1 MTTTKSAKSAAAANA
16 TGGQSANMNNGIGA
30 LIPGLGGKGAINF
43 APTSEYIG
51 MAIQEYYSWVNN
63 TTFYNSISPNLKPF
77 YRKVMNWEYWINGLV
92 PDFHDLSKGVIPTH
106 LAKAIVDKVTA
117 LIFGGGINYAATDN
131 EKNDNGRNETLDNLD
146 EWAAETS
153 FSSVVQTVIRYA
165 TGLGTAAFKLN
176 IDSCRK
182 IWVEAAPL
190 SRTKY
195 TLDAKGNPITAQFY
209 IQTFAHPTKPDSE
222 TLGLFEERTYI
233 DGVPYCIYKVYR
245 ISTQCNQSQM
255 PSTYLAW
262 EEIPAWARKQL
273 KEAYSDI
280 RLDKPIRIPFSHIGV
295 YLYKNTPRLTSM
307 PQLAYGDSVLEGIIK
322 YLCDYDILSS
332 IIDTEMY
339 VSRARVLAKKAY
351 QNPQKANYNSGLDNF
366 LMTYYEEMGQESRPL
381 TFIQPELRAEQMKAV
396 RNMLLENIATAIGI
410 APSSFASYLNDTS
423 NRTAR
428 EISAEESST
437 TLLVENKR
445 VGLLYTINRIV
456 EDVRLYY
463 GWDGKIQASFSK
475 AGQTNYTL
483 LVENALRIY
492 TAGGSSLEEFV
503 RTVHPDWNEAMIT
516 AEIKKIRSEQ
526 AEKQKSQ
533 MSIFD
538 SMDADTEIKSY
549 DDKQDA

>member
-1 MTTTKSAKSAAAANA
+1 MTNTKS
-16 TGGQSANMNNGIGA
+16 GQSANTNNGIGA
-30 LIPGLGGKGAINF
+30 LIPGLGGKGAIDF

-51 MAIQEYYSWVNN
+51 MAVQEYYSWVNN

-117 LIFGGGINYAATDN
+117 LIFGGGINYAAIDTDKSGN
-131 EKNDNGRNETLDNLD
+131 AKGRNETLDNFD
-146 EWAAETS
+146 EWAAEAS

-176 IDSCRK
+176 VDACKRLWI
-182 IWVEAAPL
+182 EAAPL

-195 TLDAKGNPITAQFY
+195 TLDAKGNPLVVQFY
-209 IQTFAHPTKPDSE
+209 IKTLAHPTKPDSE
-222 TLGLFEERTYI
+222 TLGLFEERSYI
-233 DGVPYCIYKVYR
+233 NGVPHCTYKVYR
-245 ISTQCNQSQM
+245 IAVQCNQSQM
-255 PSTYLAW
+255 PSTYLEW
-262 EEIPAWARKQL
+262 ESIPAWARKQL
-273 KEAYSDI
+273 KEAFSDI
-280 RLDKPIRIPFSHIGV
+280 RLDRPIRMPFTHLGV
-295 YLYKNTPRLTSM
+295 YIYRNTPRLTSM

-332 IIDTEMY
+332 VIDTEMY
-339 VSRARVLAKKAY
+339 VSRARVLAKKPY

-366 LMTYYEEMGQESRPL
+366 LMTYYEEMGQESKPL
-381 TFIQPELRAEQMKAV
+381 TFIQPDLRAEQMKSV

-410 APSSFASYLNDTS
+410 APSSFASYLNDSS

-445 VGLLYTINRIV
+445 VGLLYTINRIID
-456 EDVRLYY
+456 DVRLYY
-463 GWDGKIQASFSK
+463 GWADKIQASFSK

-492 TAGGSSLEEFV
+492 QAGGSSLEEFV

-516 AEIKKIRSEQ
+516 AELEKIRVEQ
-526 AEKQKSQ
+526 RERQASQ
-533 MSIFD
+533 MSIFGA
-538 SMDADTEIKSY
+538 MDNETDIRAFDDGREETE
-549 DDKQDA
+549 